1 MTLAVFDLD
10 DTILDGDCAS
20 LWSRRMAALGW
31 ADGDAFVQR
40 NDEMMRAYSEGRLT
54 MDDYMTLTLAPLA
67 ARSVDEVEAAVA
79 AFIDEVIE
87 PRIRRDARAAID
99 AHRTRGDRLLVIS
112 ASGAH
117 LVAPIAARAGVD
129 ESLAIDLEVDDAR
142 YTGRTRGVLTYREGK
157 VSRLTAWLDREHE
170 TLVGACFYSDS
181 RNDIPLL
188 CAVDRPHAVNPDP
201 VLAEHARAHG
211 WPVLEWR

>member
-10 DTILDGDCAS
+10 DTILEGDCAS

-31 ADGDAFVQR
+31 ADGDAFVRR

-54 MDDYMTLTLAPLA
+54 MDDYMVLTLAPLA
-67 ARSVDEVEAAVA
+67 GRSVGEVDAAVA

-99 AHRTRGDRLLVIS
+99 VHRARGDRLLVIS

-117 LVAPIAARAGVD
+117 LVGPIAARAGVG
-129 ESLAIDLEVDDAR
+129 EFLAIDLETDDAR
-142 YTGRTRGVLTYREGK
+142 YTGRTRGVMTYREGK
-157 VSRLTAWLDREHE
+157 VTRLNAWLDSARE
-170 TLVGACFYSDS
+170 TLAGACFYSDS
-181 RNDIPLL
+181 RNDLPLL
-188 CAVDRPHAVNPDP
+188 CALERPHAVNPDP
-201 VLAEHARAHG
+201 VLAAHARMHG
-211 WPVLEWR
+211 WPVLEWH